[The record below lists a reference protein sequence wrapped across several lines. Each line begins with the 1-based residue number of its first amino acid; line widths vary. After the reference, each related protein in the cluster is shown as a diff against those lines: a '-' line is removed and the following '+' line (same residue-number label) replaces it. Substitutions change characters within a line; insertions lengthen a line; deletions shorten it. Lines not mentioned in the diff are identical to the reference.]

1 MDVLIQHI
9 PHAVPVVIVWGLM
22 LRFWLD
28 ERRRNP
34 ADEDQVAREPAL
46 AAAAAAAAP
55 SSTAA
60 APVRRSVALRGLIA
74 LGPLIGA
81 LATGIVIYAVNLG
94 QGHAGAAAIWAHT
107 GLSLLALLL
116 VAYKIAEIGF
126 ARMREVATRHGAWR
140 SAGSVVLLALWVPL
154 LVSGVALLIFPSEA
168 SFTAYAHLIASVWWT
183 GLLLWHLR
191 RYLIRATRTVLARP
205 SRRPEPATA
214 AQRYPP
220 ASNAGPGRRGPQP
233 AVEHRGPSRARRID
247 SASLPTG
254 EPGVATED
262 GVTAPVH
269 RG

>member
-9 PHAVPVVIVWGLM
+9 PHAVPVVIIWGLM

-28 ERRRNP
+28 ERRGRP
-34 ADEDQVAREPAL
+34 ADEAQVAPEPVPVPAV
-46 AAAAAAAAP
+46 ARSA
-55 SSTAA
+55 AA

-81 LATGIVIYAVNLG
+81 LGTGIVIYAVNLG

-116 VAYKIAEIGF
+116 VAYKVADIGL
-126 ARMREVATRHGAWR
+126 ARMREAASRQGAMR
-140 SAGSVVLLALWVPL
+140 SAGSIVLLALWVPL

-191 RYLIRATRTVLARP
+191 RYLVRATRTVLARP
-205 SRRPEPATA
+205 SRI
-214 AQRYPP
+214 
-220 ASNAGPGRRGPQP
+220 P
-233 AVEHRGPSRARRID
+233 AVATTSTPRRPPTRGAVRRSHKPAIDHYGRSRTRRID
-247 SASLPTG
+247 ADSSPTG

-262 GVTAPVH
+262 GASAPV
-269 RG
+269 RRA